1 MININLQL
9 SVPILPIFLFQN
21 ELKMKS
27 VHNPS
32 ETTTGPK
39 ILEKI
44 VEDSL
49 VGPTLSN
56 MSHPATMI
64 EENGRVGALFASK
77 AFVQL
82 IVNPFVGKSTNTWGY
97 EMPFM
102 LGTGLLLVSATS
114 E

>member
-1 MININLQL
+1 
-9 SVPILPIFLFQN
+9 
-21 ELKMKS
+21 MKS
-27 VHNPS
+27 IR

-39 ILEKI
+39 MTQEVLLEKI

-49 VGPTLSN
+49 VGPTISN

-82 IVNPFVGKSTNTWGY
+82 IVNPIVGKSTNNWGY

-102 LGTGLLLVSATS
+102 LGTGLLLVSAIS
-114 E
+114 EFIKPLLILIESYTVKKGG